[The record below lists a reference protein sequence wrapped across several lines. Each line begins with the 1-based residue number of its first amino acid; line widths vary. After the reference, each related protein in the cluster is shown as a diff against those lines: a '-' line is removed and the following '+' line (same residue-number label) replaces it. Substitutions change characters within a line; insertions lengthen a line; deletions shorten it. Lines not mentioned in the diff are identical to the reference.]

1 MFRSEILLPSALGS
15 AARLLQNDLL
25 ETKPAAALPPCFY
38 LFSAEMQILKFN
50 PRCFVPKF
58 RRNFTRRAENSDLLS
73 KAAAGSRK
81 THAINFAPPLY
92 GFVIDIQHFIAAET
106 MYFRHDEIHR
116 PALPNRRRLNSASK
130 RAFKISSGS
139 RRMHGLRGVA

>member
-1 MFRSEILLPSALGS
+1 LEIKLV
-15 AARLLQNDLL
+15 AAI
-25 ETKPAAALPPCFY
+25 PPYFY
-38 LFSAEMQILKFN
+38 LVSEPQILKFN
-50 PRCFVPKF
+50 PRCFAPKF

-92 GFVIDIQHFIAAET
+92 GFVINIQHFIAAET
-106 MYFRHDEIHR
+106 IYFRHDEIHR

-130 RAFKISSGS
+130 RAFKILSGS
-139 RRMHGLRGVA
+139 RRIHGSRGVA